1 MSPGLGDTPFESSLV
16 ASVADPTTRTILI
29 GPALLCAAM
38 AAVGYAASLIAGI
51 GGLALVKTYV
61 ATASAITLLSLL
73 GYIFLQF
80 FRLARLRADRPIPL
94 VAKAVLD
101 RAPLL
106 ILPTIVFPVFL
117 AGYTTAKTAIP
128 FLVGYRWEFFWAE
141 ADRLIFGRDAWLIS
155 HAMLASV
162 PTPLWEWLYT
172 AGWGLILFFWLAS
185 VPLYAPRNRVP
196 VLYTAMLGTWFFG
209 GWLIA
214 YTMSAA
220 GPIFAH
226 LVDPGLADRFA
237 PLHEQLSATLDENGP
252 IRRTQSY
259 LSHAQESQIAATGGG
274 ISAMPSMHLATA
286 SIYVLAASRTPWV
299 YPAIIFWLIIFFGS
313 AHFGYHYWVDGIAA
327 AGVAWLCW
335 YLAEACYRPRQA
347 AVVQRAAMAP
357 VEPPATLR
365 LGPDQSPANRKPNSR

>member
-1 MSPGLGDTPFESSLV
+1 MPGDTRFDSSLI
-16 ASVADPTTRTILI
+16 ASVADLSTRTILA

-38 AAVGYAASLIAGI
+38 AAVGCAASLMAGI
-51 GGLALVKTYV
+51 GGLALIGTYV
-61 ATASAITLLSLL
+61 ATAAAITLLSLL
-73 GYIFLQF
+73 GYIFVQF
-80 FRLARLRADRPIPL
+80 LRLAFQGADRPIPI
-94 VAKAVLD
+94 VARAVSG
-101 RAPLL
+101 RASLL
-106 ILPTIVFPVFL
+106 ILPTIVFPIFL

-185 VPLYAPRNRVP
+185 VPLYAPRNRVR
-196 VLYTAMLGTWFFG
+196 VLYTAMLGTWFIG
-209 GWLIA
+209 GWLMA

-220 GPIFAH
+220 GPVFAY
-226 LVDPGLADRFA
+226 LVDPGLAARFA
-237 PLHEQLSATLDENGP
+237 PLQEQLAATLGENGA

-259 LSHAQESQIAATGGG
+259 LAHALESQVAAVGGG
-274 ISAMPSMHLATA
+274 ISAMPSMHLGTA
-286 SIYVLAASRTPWV
+286 SIYVLAAGRTRWV
-299 YPAIIFWLIIFFGS
+299 YPAIIFWLIIFLGS

-335 YLAEACYRPRQA
+335 YLAEAYYRADPTSATQLVFSGSTA
-347 AVVQRAAMAP
+347 A
-357 VEPPATLR
+357 PPDRATL
-365 LGPDQSPANRKPNSR
+365 LSPSN